1 SIRPLK
7 RFEKVLRLFCIRLQF
22 HFRRQFHEEN
32 CSMFVRIRQI
42 FERRL
47 KPNSLSST
55 AVKTAWLS
63 RGLKPFGNQ
72 AVVGLGL
79 EGIAVQTQVEK
90 EKTNESRCSRFQKLQ
105 IFK

>member
-1 SIRPLK
+1 TSLDFAVHQLLQLERAEGFAFPRLRTNVVAGSIRPLK

-47 KPNSLSST
+47 KPMACFASTASST
-55 AVKTAWLS
+55 AAKAAWLP
-63 RGLKPFGNQ
+63 RPKGLF
-72 AVVGLGL
+72 L
-79 EGIAVQTQVEK
+79 
-90 EKTNESRCSRFQKLQ
+90 
-105 IFK
+105 